1 MVNRLSSL
9 VLAVKDIILNDDKG
23 VVITKRNAGKKE
35 VVDRNAKELRG
46 IYKNDSLVGA
56 GIDYTASFV
65 AGAGVTIT
73 LYDINDSAIEDL
85 EFKRLL
91 RVSRINTLI
100 RDVVKDMTVIGDAY
114 IEKVKGTG
122 TDKFVQLTA
131 RKPDEIKVTRDIHDN
146 PLSYIQEI
154 GDNPSEYPEFEP
166 QELIHFKN
174 RGMTG
179 EAYGISDISAVI
191 GNAEILR
198 DMSTDL
204 ANFIA
209 TKAYPP
215 ILWKLGTAEK
225 PWGKPNVE
233 KWGNARAEPEAGDQ
247 ISVSGDIDAQA
258 VGVSKEALQIGEYLK
273 FYAAL
278 IVSGLRIPATLTSM
292 DTSIGQFTADAQT
305 NAYKRRIADMR
316 VYIEELLQVEFI
328 DAYIAQAGLSDGTYA
343 VITWNTHEGEESR
356 LAVNDGIQLLQNGAI
371 SMEELRM
378 ATGWSVEVIGE
389 LKKAIDNTEGTNAGV
404 DTNANQNSMNESAD
418 GDGRTGQKRSNVEE

>member
-1 MVNRLSSL
+1 MVGKWSSL
-9 VLAVKDIILNDDKG
+9 VLAIKEVVMNDDKG

-35 VVDRNAKELRG
+35 VPDRNAKELRG
-46 IYKNDSLVGA
+46 VYKNDSLVGA

-65 AGAGVTIT
+65 AGAGVTIA
-73 LYDINDSAIEDL
+73 LYDINNAPIEDP

-131 RKPDEIKVTRDIHDN
+131 RRPDDIKITRDVHDYVEK
-146 PLSYIQEI
+146 YIQEI
-154 GDNPSEYPEFEP
+154 GDNPSEFPEFEP
-166 QELIHFKN
+166 HELIHLKN

-191 GNAEILR
+191 DNAEILR

-215 ILWKLGTAEK
+215 ILWKLGTSEK
-225 PWGKPNVE
+225 PWGKTAVE
-233 KWGNARAEPEAGDQ
+233 AWGNARAEPEAGDQ
-247 ISVSGDIDAQA
+247 ISVSGDIDAVA
-258 VGVSKEALQIGEYLK
+258 VGVSKEALQIGDYLK

-316 VYIEELLQVEFI
+316 VYIEEVLQVEFI
-328 DAYIAQAGLSDGTYA
+328 DAYFAQASHGDGAYA
-343 VITWNTHEGEESR
+343 TITWKKHEGDESR

-371 SMEELRM
+371 SVEELRD
-378 ATGWSVEVIGE
+378 ATGWSMEIIGA
-389 LKKAIDNTEGTNAGV
+389 LKKAIDNPEGSNAGV
-404 DTNANQNSMNESAD
+404 DANADLNSNDESSD
-418 GDGRTGQKRSNVEE
+418 DDGRTGQKRSNVKE